1 MNTAIAITA
10 LLAATLLASQII
22 TAITKAKNQAC
33 PHCGQNK
40 NKENSA

>member
-1 MNTAIAITA
+1 VNTAIAITA
-10 LLAATLLASQII
+10 IIAGTLLTSQII

-40 NKENSA
+40 TKENSA